1 MADDRSG
8 SAPPDPQAGAP
19 LLVNLQIV
27 SPTVGVGNLR
37 FPDLP
42 ASTTLKQLKEKIR
55 DCLSWRPADDHQR
68 LIHRGR
74 LLARDTDTLH
84 DVFGEEAIRA
94 NEQQTIHLVVRDT
107 GDIPPPNDPT
117 SNPHPYAHHLPQNA
131 LRTAS
136 NASMPRPGSAPHAA
150 AHAAAH
156 TASQPH
162 ATAHLQH
169 HRQQQDMLQR
179 LTQLRQRE
187 AHQRQLLGEANYR
200 QLLAQQQNNRTA
212 LAHQAPQ
219 EGVNNPQGNVAD
231 PARGRNS
238 PLGQSHQTVTHEGT
252 GPDGQRYSFRITMNE
267 VVVPSDAVPGP
278 PVGPGQ
284 TPDPVG
290 QRPLSAADVR
300 NIMHGADATRAAQAM
315 ANAMQ
320 RNAAGAHPA
329 NMAAE
334 LANFNF
340 NSPVQPIQPGVT
352 SPLFPGLSRN
362 ASRAAT
368 PDVSARS
375 VSQGS
380 SVGSRSL
387 HVPGQT
393 SANQGQPEVYILSSP
408 TGPRGLLINS
418 GSEMYTTPVHRAMPV
433 FPGFYRPLIP
443 SLVPGETQM
452 QIQQGQA
459 HITMT
464 GQGPA
469 PTHTQPYRPHSPLV
483 QQQPLPRVP
492 NEQPPAIRRLPV
504 AAPAPPAAPVAPA
517 AALPAAQINHPGNP
531 GVAPLIA
538 AAWPHVWLIVRLVL
552 FAWWF
557 SYSDPSWERW
567 LSLVLAFVVVLA
579 INTGVFNGMVN
590 NAFHPVREQLEGMI
604 PFADPDRQHQHQN
617 QQNQTQ
623 TQPAAGVNQN
633 GDDGANPDPAQAAAR
648 LLAQRRMQNGSWL
661 RDQMRRIERAGIL
674 FLASFAPGVA
684 ERHIQQLEER
694 ERAERRAAEEARA
707 AAAAAAAA
715 LAQQQQAEQAAAESQ
730 EGREPQREG
739 AAGPQQPQALEG
751 QPQPRLVAV

>member
-1 MADDRSG
+1 MADDRSN
-8 SAPPDPQAGAP
+8 SASTASQGGAP
-19 LLVNLQIV
+19 LVVNLQIV

-37 FPDLP
+37 FPDIP
-42 ASTTLKQLKEKIR
+42 ATTTLQQLKEKIR
-55 DCLSWRPADDHQR
+55 NSLSWRPADDHQR

-74 LLARDTDTLH
+74 LLARDTDTLQ

-94 NEQQTIHLVVRDT
+94 NEQQTIHLVIRDT
-107 GDIPPPNDPT
+107 GDIPPL
-117 SNPHPYAHHLPQNA
+117 SNPVSNPQPHAHHHPHPA
-131 LRTAS
+131 LR

-150 AHAAAH
+150 
-156 TASQPH
+156 PH
-162 ATAHLQH
+162 VTTHLQH

-179 LTQLRQRE
+179 LAQL
-187 AHQRQLLGEANYR
+187 HQREANYR
-200 QLLAQQQNNRTA
+200 QLLEEAQYRQSLVQQQNNRA
-212 LAHQAPQ
+212 AMAHQAPH
-219 EGVNNPQGNVAD
+219 EGANNSQGNVVE
-231 PARGRNS
+231 PAGGRNNTFGRG

-267 VVVPSDAVPGP
+267 VVVPSSTVPRP

-290 QRPLSAADVR
+290 QRPLSAAGVR
-300 NIMHGADATRAAQAM
+300 NIMHGTDATRAAQAM
-315 ANAMQ
+315 ASAMQ
-320 RNAAGAHPA
+320 RNASGVHPA

-352 SPLFPGLSRN
+352 TPIFPGLSRN

-368 PDVSARS
+368 PDTSARS

-380 SVGSRSL
+380 SVGARSL
-387 HVPGQT
+387 HVPSQT
-393 SANQGQPEVYILSSP
+393 SANQGHPEVYILSSP

-418 GSEMYTTPVHRAMPV
+418 ASEMYTTPVPRAMPV
-433 FPGFYRPLIP
+433 MPNFYRPLTP
-443 SLVPGETQM
+443 SLIPGETLRPEM

-459 HITMT
+459 HIMIT

-469 PTHTQPYRPHSPLV
+469 PAHTQPYRPHSPLV
-483 QQQPLPRVP
+483 QQQPLPQVP
-492 NEQPPAIRRLPV
+492 NNEQPPAIRRRPV
-504 AAPAPPAAPVAPA
+504 AAPAAVAAPAVVQ
-517 AALPAAQINHPGNP
+517 PAAQLNHPGNP

-538 AAWPHVWLIVRLVL
+538 AVWPHVWLIVRLAL

-567 LSLVLAFVVVLA
+567 LSLVVAFVVVFA
-579 INTGVFNGMVN
+579 INTGIFNGMVN

-604 PFADPDRQHQHQN
+604 PFADPDRQHQ
-617 QQNQTQ
+617 QQN
-623 TQPAAGVNQN
+623 QPAAGVNQN
-633 GDDGANPDPAQAAAR
+633 GEAGANPDPAQAAAR
-648 LLAQRRMQNGSWL
+648 LLAQRRIQNGTWL

-707 AAAAAAAA
+707 VAAAA
-715 LAQQQQAEQAAAESQ
+715 LSQQQAEQAVAESQ
-730 EGREPQREG
+730 ESRETQRDEVLDG
-739 AAGPQQPQALEG
+739 TAAPQQPQAPEG
-751 QPQPRLVAV
+751 LPQAGFGPGVGAFG